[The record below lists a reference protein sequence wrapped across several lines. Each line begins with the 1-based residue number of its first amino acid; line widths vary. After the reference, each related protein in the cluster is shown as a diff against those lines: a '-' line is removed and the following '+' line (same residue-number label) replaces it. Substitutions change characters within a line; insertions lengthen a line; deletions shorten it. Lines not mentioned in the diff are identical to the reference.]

1 MFSGRSS
8 RSSSV
13 DRIPLPN
20 IFNKKNKSASNPE
33 DTSRVTPVM
42 NPGWDDIEVAPDQAP
57 GQVSTPPS
65 INHDNNYAD
74 DLDSYWG
81 DDPNNDS
88 EEVRYTRNHPL
99 GRQLLSLAMDNT
111 RFAKKANIQAME
123 SNIPNLCADFCRFM
137 RANSDKISSAIN
149 CAVANIELGFINKEF
164 NSHKINMSVEA
175 PTYFSPTPVLTT
187 AHQRA
192 EMMKIFPT
200 RHKFSGS
207 MSKEGTM
214 DIIEFLR
221 IVKAAQINYKLSEPE
236 FKEMLLA
243 STTGKPHALL
253 VAWMAHDEDVATIF
267 HNLMIHFDKGISP
280 ESAKQQLY
288 EYKAPKGATLAK
300 VEAHIMLLADKASL
314 MLPAGPTRSA
324 YYNLERIQT
333 LIRCLPPISSSLVQS
348 KYNDLSA
355 KLDYA
360 ATAAQLSRAL
370 NGIRHAI
377 DKDILEHGADRRT
390 KIGPRAP
397 NYKTNSRS
405 YTALSVSQPIATTSP
420 PRILS
425 TPSRNTASNYNS
437 YQNKAN
443 NPHSSA
449 FHTSSTRSRSSV
461 HRGRGNFQNNY
472 SSNFQRLGNRDGSG
486 RFASGRRGNNR
497 PHSQHR
503 HNNNNGGY
511 CSLCGH
517 RDHVS
522 SQDCP
527 FMIDNQGKRLKI
539 MPTLG
544 TCNACPAKVNPRL
557 NHPSSL
563 CPYRKGGPLE
573 GSI

>member
-42 NPGWDDIEVAPDQAP
+42 NPGWDDIEVAPDQGP

-81 DDPNNDS
+81 DDPSNDS

-221 IVKAAQINYKLSEPE
+221 IVN
-236 FKEMLLA
+236 
-243 STTGKPHALL
+243 
-253 VAWMAHDEDVATIF
+253 
-267 HNLMIHFDKGISP
+267 
-280 ESAKQQLY
+280 
-288 EYKAPKGATLAK
+288 
-300 VEAHIMLLADKASL
+300 
-314 MLPAGPTRSA
+314 
-324 YYNLERIQT
+324 
-333 LIRCLPPISSSLVQS
+333 
-348 KYNDLSA
+348 
-355 KLDYA
+355 
-360 ATAAQLSRAL
+360 
-370 NGIRHAI
+370 
-377 DKDILEHGADRRT
+377 
-390 KIGPRAP
+390 
-397 NYKTNSRS
+397 
-405 YTALSVSQPIATTSP
+405 
-420 PRILS
+420 
-425 TPSRNTASNYNS
+425 
-437 YQNKAN
+437 
-443 NPHSSA
+443 
-449 FHTSSTRSRSSV
+449 
-461 HRGRGNFQNNY
+461 RGR
-472 SSNFQRLGNRDGSG
+472 
-486 RFASGRRGNNR
+486 
-497 PHSQHR
+497 
-503 HNNNNGGY
+503 
-511 CSLCGH
+511 
-517 RDHVS
+517 
-522 SQDCP
+522 
-527 FMIDNQGKRLKI
+527 I
-539 MPTLG
+539 
-544 TCNACPAKVNPRL
+544 
-557 NHPSSL
+557 
-563 CPYRKGGPLE
+563 
-573 GSI
+573 